1 MSNLIGEKRYEQ
13 VFGDTFALYSHK
25 EMEEFIEPFRVRFAR
40 NDLDP
45 AGIFAGKKCLDGG
58 CGNGRG
64 SLFMLM
70 HGAAHVTAIDYSGKN
85 VETTRRFAKDF
96 GYKNI
101 DVQEGSLADLP
112 YEDQSF
118 DFVWCNGV
126 VMHTEKPNDCLAELA
141 RVLRVGGQTWI
152 YVYGSGGVYWRIIYH
167 LRDMLK
173 GIDIETCMS
182 ALNVFRYETRYIAEF
197 IDDWYATWLRTYT
210 HYDMSVRLRELG
222 FKVAP
227 PLSYGMDYD
236 TSHRLNSITSLEERQ
251 LMGEGDLRYLLTKE
265 THKQEHLRLLDEGE
279 YGSQYPYPKFIKDQ
293 IDPLMVSVSNVV
305 SENTLM
311 KIALAANIQRE
322 LRIMLYKTGPFP
334 LTAFREMIVNLIA
347 TAQKVHI

>member
-1 MSNLIGEKRYEQ
+1 
-13 VFGDTFALYSHK
+13 
-25 EMEEFIEPFRVRFAR
+25 
-40 NDLDP
+40 
-45 AGIFAGKKCLDGG
+45 
-58 CGNGRG
+58 
-64 SLFMLM
+64 
-70 HGAAHVTAIDYSGKN
+70 
-85 VETTRRFAKDF
+85 
-96 GYKNI
+96 
-101 DVQEGSLADLP
+101 
-112 YEDQSF
+112 
-118 DFVWCNGV
+118 
-126 VMHTEKPNDCLAELA
+126 
-141 RVLRVGGQTWI
+141 
-152 YVYGSGGVYWRIIYH
+152 
-167 LRDMLK
+167 MLK